1 MKALLD
7 YLPLIIFFYFYK
19 TTDPKDNQ
27 HPLLQLVGSDGNV
40 DQNNILVATCALLM
54 ATLIVYAC
62 LFIFQR
68 FKLEKQQWFIV
79 ASTIIFG
86 GLTLA
91 FSDVDYI
98 KYKAILLNLG
108 FALGFLVSPFF
119 GKDRIPLIQ
128 RMFSAFMMLSPR
140 GWLKLNY
147 AWVGL
152 FVLMAGLHTFFA
164 FIFMQGKYWG
174 EFTAFGDMIV
184 MFSFIIIQLFMLRK
198 HFKTPEN

>member
-27 HPLLQLVGSDGNV
+27 HPLLLLVGSDGNA

-62 LFIFQR
+62 LFVFQR

-79 ASTIIFG
+79 GSTIIFG

-108 FALGFLVSPFF
+108 FAAGFLLSPLF
-119 GKDRIPLIQ
+119 GKERIPLIQ
-128 RMFSAFMMLSPR
+128 RMFSAFMQLSPQ

-152 FVLMAGLHTFFA
+152 FILMAGLHTFFA

-184 MFSFIIIQLFMLRK
+184 MFSFIIIQLFILRK
-198 HFKTPEN
+198 HFKSPE

>member
-19 TTDPKDNQ
+19 TTDPKDHQ
-27 HPLLQLVGSDGNV
+27 HPLLQLVGSHGNA
-40 DQNNILVATCALLM
+40 DQNNILVATSALLI
-54 ATLIVYAC
+54 ATLIVYGC
-62 LFIFQR
+62 LFLFQR

-79 ASTIIFG
+79 ASTVVFG
-86 GLTLA
+86 GLTLC

-108 FALGFLVSPFF
+108 FGLAFLVSPYF
-119 GKDRIPLIQ
+119 GKDKIPLIQ
-128 RMFSAFMMLSPR
+128 RMFSAFMELSR
-140 GWLKLNY
+140 AGWQRLNY

-152 FVLMAGLHTFFA
+152 FVLMAALHTFFA

-184 MFSFIIIQLFMLRK
+184 MFSFIIIQLFILRK
-198 HFKTPEN
+198 HFKAPDK